1 LRKQLLQVL
10 DCILQLRGL
19 SLTHLELLVP
29 LVQLALEMVDIVL
42 GDGQLIWSV
51 LQPCTG
57 IIKEIDLDVTAVV
70 RPHQLIVQL
79 LDVRLKAVVLLVEL
93 SVALLDVFDEVVL
106 LFGPSML
113 LQEVCEA
120 FYNH

>member
-1 LRKQLLQVL
+1 
-10 DCILQLRGL
+10 
-19 SLTHLELLVP
+19 
-29 LVQLALEMVDIVL
+29 VQLALEMVDIVL